1 MKAKV
6 LADKERHE
14 REESSKKKWLIESQI
29 PNRAAT
35 LSNMTI

>member
-1 MKAKV
+1 MKAEGGQGDMK
-6 LADKERHE
+6 
-14 REESSKKKWLIESQI
+14 EESSKKKWLIESQI